1 MPEASASHRYGARL
15 RAPYGCEISLQKAQI
30 SQLPSE
36 LFRRLSLGRIDPAP
50 FIEEAPP
57 QRRGWHVASPCGR
70 DLR

>member
-1 MPEASASHRYGARL
+1 MARACALLMVVKSHCRR
-15 RAPYGCEISLQKAQI
+15 AQI

-57 QRRGWHVASPCGR
+57 QRRGWHV
-70 DLR
+70 